1 LHVAAAVTV
10 NVVVADGASDRSRK
24 SAELDVKLDDPEAPV
39 IAKPAGAE
47 ICTEP
52 SVWVD
57 ASFVTE
63 KVKVVFAPAE
73 GLDCGT
79 ATAKHLPDAMQALE
93 VAPAQGAASTA
104 APSRPA
110 ANAPNATRA
119 TLKLAFG
126 TTAPFSC
133 VDRRP

>member
-1 LHVAAAVTV
+1 
-10 NVVVADGASDRSRK
+10 VVVAEGARDKSRK
-24 SAELDVKLDDPEAPV
+24 VADVGVTWAAPTAPV

-47 ICTEP
+47 ISTEP
-52 SVWVD
+52 SDWGD
-57 ASFVTE
+57 ASFVTV

-79 ATAKHLPDAMQALE
+79 ATAKHLPDAVHALE
-93 VAPAQGAASTA
+93 VAAAQGAASTA

-110 ANAPNATRA
+110 ANAPNETRA

-126 TTAPFSC
+126 TTAPLQL
-133 VDRRP
+133 RRSTAMTRVG